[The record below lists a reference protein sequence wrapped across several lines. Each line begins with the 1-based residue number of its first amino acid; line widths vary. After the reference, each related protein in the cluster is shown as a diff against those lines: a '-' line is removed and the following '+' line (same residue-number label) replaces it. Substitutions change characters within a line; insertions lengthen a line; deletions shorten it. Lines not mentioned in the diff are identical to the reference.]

1 MPVIVQYR
9 DGFPTILHPIRKLQE
24 TRVVSFHIY
33 EIISMLYGIW
43 DENMHEVLRKTMC
56 SNHSNTLLQPSKL
69 PSCNSEN
76 YEGRKWRNCTK
87 LGWHDRPWR
96 ECQEYHQFQCLYEG
110 LCWSCDQ
117 VLKWPWP
124 CLQHSGASRLL
135 INFFWKSPWSVGQQ

>member
-33 EIISMLYGIW
+33 EVISMLNGKW
-43 DENMHEVLRKTMC
+43 GENMHEVLMKTMC

-76 YEGRKWRNCTK
+76 YEGRK
-87 LGWHDRPWR
+87 
-96 ECQEYHQFQCLYEG
+96 
-110 LCWSCDQ
+110 
-117 VLKWPWP
+117 
-124 CLQHSGASRLL
+124 
-135 INFFWKSPWSVGQQ
+135 